1 MPDGKPSAVPIAPNH
16 ARLHVGLHQA
26 LVDAGRALGER
37 HRQQILDTE
46 GEVLTKS
53 GHARTDDRDL
63 SHAATRSGSNM

>member
-1 MPDGKPSAVPIAPNH
+1 MPDGKPSAVPIATEP
-16 ARLHVGLHQA
+16 RTLHVGLHQA
-26 LVDAGRALGER
+26 LVDAGCALGER
-37 HRQQILDTE
+37 HRQQVLDTE